1 MARYTEAVCK
11 LCRREGQKLFL
22 KGQKCYTEKCPVER
36 RAYPPG
42 QHGPAHARRRKQ
54 SEYALQLR
62 EKQKVKRMY
71 GLQESQFR
79 NLFRKAV
86 TRGGVTGEN
95 LLIGLETRLDNIIFR
110 LGFACSRNQARQLV
124 RHRHVQVNGRV
135 VDIPSYEVEA
145 GDDVAVRAKSQG
157 LAVVEASLTARTRP
171 RLAEWLALDEKNRV
185 GAGGPAADTEGH
197 PDGGPGAADRGA
209 LLQVMHRV
217 RPRGEVRRARPRAT
231 AYGGAWWRLI

>member
-1 MARYTEAVCK
+1 MARYTESVCK

-36 RAYPPG
+36 RSYPPG

-86 TRGGVTGEN
+86 KKGGVTGEN
-95 LLIGLETRLDNIIFR
+95 LLVGLEQRLDNIIFR
-110 LGFACSRNQARQLV
+110 LGFASSRNQARQLV
-124 RHRHVQVNGRV
+124 RHRHVEVNGRV
-135 VDIPSYEVEA
+135 VDIPSYDVGA
-145 GDDVAVRAKSQG
+145 GDEVAVRGRSRR
-157 LAVVEASLTARTRP
+157 LLVVEASLTARTRP
-171 RLAEWLALDEKNRV
+171 KLREWLALDEKNRV
-185 GAGGPAADTEGH
+185 A
-197 PDGGPGAADRGA
+197 R
-209 LLQVMHRV
+209 VV
-217 RPRGEVRRARPRAT
+217 RPPTRADIPMEVQEQ
-231 AYGGAWWRLI
+231 LIVELYSK